1 MERLCL
7 KCLHEGGDPPHEGGG
22 MEERTGDQREREQT
36 PTFQRAGGV
45 VQLQG
50 PCVSCF
56 WQQMHEAEG
65 ASKRSRRCESLS
77 VCEYLVYV
85 WVCSSATAR
94 HETLWG
100 D

>member
-1 MERLCL
+1 MMAAILLTKEAVWKR
-7 KCLHEGGDPPHEGGG
+7 EQA
-22 MEERTGDQREREQT
+22 TSEREQT

-77 VCEYLVYV
+77 VCEYVVYV